1 MCDRNSLTLTISPL
15 AFVELMQML
24 HVNFLSSYSLHLS
37 FSLSHARIFSIDGM
51 PHQYSWVWSLTNL
64 TLLCSWRIVFF
75 LFFVFFSFDT
85 YKFLIICIA
94 IQRKLDEIH
103 FIVHFA
109 IYFYN

>member
-1 MCDRNSLTLTISPL
+1 MFL
-15 AFVELMQML
+15 AYRF
-24 HVNFLSSYSLHLS
+24 F
-37 FSLSHARIFSIDGM
+37 F
-51 PHQYSWVWSLTNL
+51 
-64 TLLCSWRIVFF
+64 CF
-75 LFFVFFSFDT
+75 LFFFSFDT